1 MKTILRWLLLIGLMH
16 ATPALAEVR
25 DPMLH
30 FFQPM
35 LGDLRGDLDIARQE
49 GKLGV
54 LLMFEQDDCPF
65 CHRMKATVLNRA
77 DVQDYFRRHFL
88 IYSIDTKGD
97 VPITDFQGRDT
108 TEKAYALSQRARATP
123 VFVFY
128 DLEGQPLTRYTGAT
142 QSAGEFM
149 LLGRYVV
156 EGAYKVMP
164 FDVYR
169 RQAGKGP

>member
-1 MKTILRWLLLIGLMH
+1 MKKFVFLLLLGLLQ
-16 ATPALAEVR
+16 ALPALAEVR
-25 DPMLH
+25 DPTVH
-30 FFQPM
+30 FFQPK
-35 LGDLRGDLDIARQE
+35 LGDLHGDLASARDE

-54 LLMFEQDDCPF
+54 LLMFEMDDCPF

-108 TEKAYALSQRARATP
+108 TEKSFAQAQRARATP

-128 DLEGQPLTRYTGAT
+128 DLEGQPVTRYTGAT
-142 QSAGEFM
+142 KTAEEFL

-156 EGAYKVMP
+156 EGAYKTMS
-164 FDVYR
+164 FNVYK
-169 RQAGKGP
+169 RQAGKGQ